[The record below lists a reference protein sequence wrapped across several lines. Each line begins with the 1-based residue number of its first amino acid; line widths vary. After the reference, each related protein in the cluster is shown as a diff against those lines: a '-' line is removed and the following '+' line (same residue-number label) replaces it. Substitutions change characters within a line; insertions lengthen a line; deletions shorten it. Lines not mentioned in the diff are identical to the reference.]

1 MPRFKKSDYAKWEE
15 VASGRP
21 DAIESLKQQE
31 LAWRAYAHLSAP
43 SPVCELGARVLADD
57 LWELQ
62 GNALDAEHMYREK
75 LAAERAYKTERS
87 NIVYLRNLVQSVMDD
102 KGVSRAQAYDEVEE
116 FLRGT
121 PAPSVPRALSFPEEE
136 TLVTAFP
143 TSPKRS
149 KSPKRGT
156 SRSKSPKRSKSPSR
170 SKSPKPGPKR
180 RSKSPKRKEPK
191 KPKRP
196 AADDDISFLE
206 EQVRAN
212 TEIALYAEIASL
224 KQQYDMVTKRVV
236 TQENVVDIYKN
247 AIEQDTKKLSET
259 IDIKAQEL
267 LQSDIQIARDSLR
280 VTLEDLDLMK
290 LRQAELLSK
299 WQSAYA
305 KYNAL

>member
-143 TSPKRS
+143 TSPKR
-149 KSPKRGT
+149 GT
-156 SRSKSPKRSKSPSR
+156 SRSKSPKRGRSKSPSR
-170 SKSPKPGPKR
+170 SKSPKRSPK
-180 RSKSPKRKEPK
+180 RSKSPKRKEQK

-212 TEIALYAEIASL
+212 TKNALSAEIASL
-224 KQQYDMVTKRVV
+224 KRQYDMVTKRVV

-290 LRQAELLSK
+290 LRQAELLDK